1 MSLTD
6 AAYSA
11 LREEI
16 LTGRIPADTLWSDR
30 EIAQRMNLSRTPVRE
45 AIQRLA
51 SEGLVEVKPRRGTR
65 VLPLRTDDVREIHEI
80 AKALELEAALL
91 LSARED
97 RDLRPVERAVSDME
111 AALDREDRDA
121 WVEADTRFH
130 SAIVDGCGNGRLA
143 DLYHGHRAL
152 TDRARYF
159 SLHLRPLPVRSAQ
172 DHRAMLDAISA
183 GDTARLSQLYHDHW
197 TRTTEELLDLV
208 RRHAN
213 VMSIKASPRE
223 ETE

>member
-6 AAYSA
+6 DAYHA
-11 LREEI
+11 LRDEI
-16 LTGRIPADTLWSDR
+16 LTGRIPGDTLWSDR
-30 EIAQRMNLSRTPVRE
+30 ELASRMNLSRTPIRE

-51 SEGLVEVKPRRGTR
+51 AEGLVEVKPRRGTR
-65 VLPLRTDDVREIHEI
+65 VLPLRTDDVREIHQI

-91 LSARED
+91 LANLED
-97 RDLRPVERAVSDME
+97 RNLQPVKKAVDDME
-111 AALDREDRDA
+111 AALKREDRDA

-130 SAIVDGCGNGRLA
+130 REIVDNCGNIRLA

-159 SLHLRPLPVRSAQ
+159 SLHLRPLPVRSAEE
-172 DHRAMLDAISA
+172 HREMYDAIVA
-183 GDTARLSQLYHDHW
+183 KDTARLSQLYHDHW
-197 TRTTEELLDLV
+197 SRTTEELLDLV

-213 VMSIKASPRE
+213 VMPIKASPRE
-223 ETE
+223 ETK